1 MVSFSCEV
9 CNDTVKKPKLD
20 QHAGRCRGAYFTCAP
35 RLPFLAAGLHSDL
48 APRARSALL
57 SRAPPRTMVDESAP
71 PPKLTPLSRSRSH
84 RHRLQHDLRGHVVP
98 RAHVVRFRG
107 AALPQV
113 GLQGAKGQGQEGPAA
128 TGPERRFGACAR
140 TCTCTCTRTR
150 TGAGR
155 GQEGRRATAGGRAEE
170 ARAGRGRAGAQGRRR
185 ICGAAP
191 AAAAANGAAADEPA
205 KKKKKKSKKAKGEAS
220 EAGEANGA
228 APAAATQEN
237 GAPSVKAFLAEAV
250 TPLLAGG
257 DVSLADVRA
266 KVVEQATA
274 KGLKVD
280 EVESALWAGLK
291 VGGKK
296 QKVRAEFA

>member
-1 MVSFSCEV
+1 VPVEA
-9 CNDTVKKPKLD
+9 KKVAERPQEAEQKK
-20 QHAGRCRGAYFTCAP
+20 
-35 RLPFLAAGLHSDL
+35 
-48 APRARSALL
+48 RAREEDAPVHKADDASA
-57 SRAPPRTMVDESAP
+57 AP
-71 PPKLTPLSRSRSH
+71 
-84 RHRLQHDLRGHVVP
+84 
-98 RAHVVRFRG
+98 
-107 AALPQV
+107 
-113 GLQGAKGQGQEGPAA
+113 
-128 TGPERRFGACAR
+128 
-140 TCTCTCTRTR
+140 
-150 TGAGR
+150 
-155 GQEGRRATAGGRAEE
+155 
-170 ARAGRGRAGAQGRRR
+170 
-185 ICGAAP
+185 AP